1 MDQLPIA
8 GQLVDPVEALLG
20 DIVEEAMIEIIANKD
35 SSLFWTKLKDHLYD
49 TALISFEE
57 NYNNLIADLGQ
68 TPDAFDYFVRF
79 VQRVLAKP
87 YCSEALRK
95 VESTRELVNKTAG
108 LDNMLVVTADNK
120 DQVKPICYM
129 LAVYA
134 PITMY
139 RINVIGVDKGEE

>member
-1 MDQLPIA
+1 MDQLPIP
-8 GQLVDPVEALLG
+8 GQILDPVEALLG
-20 DIVEEAMIEIIANKD
+20 DLVEEAMIEIIANKD
-35 SSLFWTKLKDHLYD
+35 SSLFWTKFKSHMYD

-57 NYNNLIADLGQ
+57 DYKSLIDDLGA

-87 YCSEALRK
+87 YASEALRK
-95 VESTRELVNKTAG
+95 VESCRALLNSTAA
-108 LDNMLVVTADNK
+108 LSNAIVVSSTTS

-134 PITMY
+134 PITTY
-139 RINVIGVDKGEE
+139 RINVIGVDKGES